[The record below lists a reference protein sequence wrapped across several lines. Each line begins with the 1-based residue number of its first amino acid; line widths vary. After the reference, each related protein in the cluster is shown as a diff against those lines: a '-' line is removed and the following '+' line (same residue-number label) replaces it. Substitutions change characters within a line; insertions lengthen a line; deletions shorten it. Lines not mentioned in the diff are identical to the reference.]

1 MNKNKVTLSRQ
12 RKMLQTA
19 MGPIIGEAL
28 NDKSVIEI
36 MVNPD
41 GSLWL
46 DKHGLGRVHAGRN
59 A

>member
-19 MGPIIGEAL
+19 MRPIIGEAL

-46 DKHGLGRVHAGRN
+46 HFGE
-59 A
+59 